1 MKLNFEQNG
10 FIIIKNALNTKD
22 INHIKKII
30 NKSSNSSYEKF
41 LNQLRKNKKKLFDYV
56 LPFHKEILFL
66 GLYEKILMQ
75 TKVFK
80 ILKELLGSDLAHH
93 EDPSIA
99 VNISGLDSSKKNYLY
114 KKWHQE
120 LWSGSSTSTLAFW
133 TPIFLPKNKSGQIEV
148 IKGSHT
154 WGHIPHNNRE
164 PISLPK
170 KYEIQSIN
178 LNEGDVLLFHSL
190 LLHRSKKIVS
200 ERFDARLALITHIRN
215 FKHINNSF
223 DLNKSWRIFNMSEL
237 TKVEKKLGNHYLS
250 PYRITAID

>member
-1 MKLNFEQNG
+1 MAPRIVVWIQYIHFSFLDANF
-10 FIIIKNALNTKD
+10 
-22 INHIKKII
+22 
-30 NKSSNSSYEKF
+30 SS
-41 LNQLRKNKKKLFDYV
+41 
-56 LPFHKEILFL
+56 
-66 GLYEKILMQ
+66 
-75 TKVFK
+75 
-80 ILKELLGSDLAHH
+80 
-93 EDPSIA
+93 
-99 VNISGLDSSKKNYLY
+99 
-114 KKWHQE
+114 
-120 LWSGSSTSTLAFW
+120 
-133 TPIFLPKNKSGQIEV
+133 KNKSGQIEV

-237 TKVEKKLGNHYLS
+237 TKVEKNLVIIISH
-250 PYRITAID
+250 PTE

>member
-66 GLYEKILMQ
+66 GLYEKILKQ
-75 TKVFK
+75 KKVFK
-80 ILKELLGSDLAHH
+80 VLKELLGSDLAHH

-120 LWSGSSTSTLAFW
+120 LWSGSVHPL
-133 TPIFLPKNKSGQIEV
+133 
-148 IKGSHT
+148 
-154 WGHIPHNNRE
+154 
-164 PISLPK
+164 
-170 KYEIQSIN
+170 
-178 LNEGDVLLFHSL
+178 
-190 LLHRSKKIVS
+190 
-200 ERFDARLALITHIRN
+200 
-215 FKHINNSF
+215 
-223 DLNKSWRIFNMSEL
+223 
-237 TKVEKKLGNHYLS
+237 
-250 PYRITAID
+250 

>member
-1 MKLNFEQNG
+1 MKFNFEQKG
-10 FIIIKNALNTKD
+10 FIIIRNALDSKN
-22 INHIKKII
+22 ISHIKKII
-30 NKSSNSSYEKF
+30 NKSTNSSYEKF
-41 LNQLRKNKKKLFDYV
+41 LKQLKKNKKNLYDYV
-56 LPFHKEILFL
+56 LPFHNEILFF
-66 GLYEKILMQ
+66 GLYEKILKQ
-75 TKVFK
+75 KKVFK
-80 ILKELLGSDLAHH
+80 VLKELLGSDLAHH

-99 VNISGLDSSKKNYLY
+99 VNISDLDSSKKNYLF

-164 PISLPK
+164 PINLPNE
-170 KYEIQSIN
+170 YEVQSIN
-178 LNEGDVLLFHSL
+178 LNEGDVILFHSL
-190 LLHRSKKIVS
+190 LLHRSKPIVS
-200 ERFDARLALITHIRN
+200 KRFDARLALITHIRN

-250 PYRITAID
+250 PYRITTTD

>member
-99 VNISGLDSSKKNYLY
+99 VNISGLDSSKKTIY
-114 KKWHQE
+114 
-120 LWSGSSTSTLAFW
+120 T
-133 TPIFLPKNKSGQIEV
+133 KSG
-148 IKGSHT
+148 
-154 WGHIPHNNRE
+154 
-164 PISLPK
+164 
-170 KYEIQSIN
+170 
-178 LNEGDVLLFHSL
+178 
-190 LLHRSKKIVS
+190 
-200 ERFDARLALITHIRN
+200 
-215 FKHINNSF
+215 
-223 DLNKSWRIFNMSEL
+223 
-237 TKVEKKLGNHYLS
+237 TKNCGLDPVHPL
-250 PYRITAID
+250 